1 MAHSD
6 DDSLEVLLHGE
17 SVGVLTK
24 GKKHG
29 SATFRY
35 HPNAPY
41 ALSVSMPVRELPYD
55 PIATANWFT
64 GLLPEG
70 EHLNF
75 LAKHF
80 VVSLT
85 DYVDILRETG
95 RDCSGAVTFGS
106 PAPEATHATTSVA
119 ADLDLIVPALPKIHA
134 GADDDSLRSIV
145 AGFQPKTPAAK
156 NAHWVGSDPHFLTTH
171 IAKPEPKKWKG
182 MVDAEAWAMTLV
194 SRATKTASV
203 QVKEFGGRRTL
214 LVERFDRFY
223 YDGDVYGVHQEDFCQ
238 ALGLPTG
245 RKHAEAGSGLKTSP
259 SLKKLAAMFKERAVD
274 PERELDELLRHVVA
288 NVVVGN
294 LDWHAKNVGLMH
306 DVDGAISLAPL
317 YDVVPT
323 KHFIPTDFKMS
334 MSVNK
339 KFLLERI
346 GLNDLVAEAESW
358 GMKREPAMESINT
371 ALQNIA
377 TNFSIA
383 EAEYPT
389 RPEGVPDLVLR
400 QLEKLGPNL
409 KEKL

>member
-1 MAHSD
+1 MTSAND
-6 DDSLEVLLHGE
+6 DALEVLLHGE
-17 SVGVLTK
+17 PVGVLTK

-29 SATFRY
+29 TATFKY
-35 HPNAPY
+35 YSYAPY

-55 PIATANWFT
+55 PVATSNWFT

-70 EHLNF
+70 EHLNS
-75 LAKHF
+75 LARHF

-85 DYVDILRETG
+85 DYVGILRETG

-106 PAPEATHATTSVA
+106 PAPVATYSTTSVA
-119 ADLDLIVPALPKIHA
+119 VDLDLIVPALPKIHDA
-134 GADDDSLRSIV
+134 SDNDSLRSIV
-145 AGFQPKTPAAK
+145 AGFQPKTTATK
-156 NAHWVGSDPHFLTTH
+156 NAQWVGSDPHFLTTH
-171 IAKPEPKKWKG
+171 IAKPELKKWQG

-203 QVKEFGGRRTL
+203 QVKDFGGRRTL

-223 YDGDVYGVHQEDFCQ
+223 YDGEIYAVHQEDFCQ
-238 ALGLPTG
+238 ALGLPTS

-259 SLKKLAAMFKERAVD
+259 SLKKLAAMLKERAVD
-274 PERELDELLRHVVA
+274 PERELDELLRHMVA

-323 KHFIPTDFKMS
+323 KHFMPNDLKMS

-346 GLNDLVAEAESW
+346 GLDDIVAEAESW
-358 GMKREPAMESINT
+358 GMERAAAVETVNVTIR
-371 ALQNIA
+371 NIT
-377 TNFSIA
+377 TNFAVA
-383 EAEYPT
+383 EAEHPM
-389 RPEGVPDLVLR
+389 RPDGVANLVAS
-400 QLEKLGPNL
+400 QLEKLDPNL

>member
-1 MAHSD
+1 MTHAND
-6 DDSLEVLLHGE
+6 TLEVLLHGE
-17 SVGVLTK
+17 PVGVLIK

-29 SATFRY
+29 SATFKY
-35 HPNAPY
+35 HPHAPY

-55 PIATANWFT
+55 PVATSNWFT

-70 EHLNF
+70 EHFSF
-75 LAKHF
+75 LVKHF

-85 DYVDILRETG
+85 DYVDLLREAG
-95 RDCSGAVTFGS
+95 RDCAGAVTFGT
-106 PAPEATHATTSVA
+106 PAPVATSNTVSASVG
-119 ADLDLIVPALPKIHA
+119 LDLIVPALPKIHDDA
-134 GADDDSLRSIV
+134 HDDSLRSIV
-145 AGFQPKTPAAK
+145 AGFQPKTPATK

-171 IAKPEPKKWKG
+171 IAKPEPKKWEG

-203 QVKEFGGRRTL
+203 EVKDFGGRRTL
-214 LVERFDRFY
+214 LVSRFDRFY
-223 YDGDVYGVHQEDFCQ
+223 YDGDVYAVHQEDFCQ
-238 ALGLPTG
+238 ALGLPAS
-245 RKHAEAGSGLKTSP
+245 RKYAEAGRGMKTSP
-259 SLKKLAAMFKERAVD
+259 SLKKLATMLKERAVD
-274 PERELDELLRHVVA
+274 PERELTELLRHTVA

-323 KHFIPTDFKMS
+323 KHFLPNDLKMS

-339 KFLLERI
+339 KFLLDRI
-346 GLNDLVAEAESW
+346 RLDDLVAEAESW
-358 GMKREPAMESINT
+358 GMERAAAVESIHT

-383 EAEYPT
+383 EDEHPM
-389 RPEGVPDLVLR
+389 RPEGVANLVSH
-400 QLEKLGPNL
+400 QLEKLGQNL